1 MNEQV
6 LLEPVRRTRLREE
19 AAEQI
24 KSLIRSGQLRPG
36 DKLPS
41 ERELVTQLAVSRAS
55 VREALRM
62 LENMGL
68 LIVKPGNGTYV
79 REVPIDAL
87 VDPLASWLL
96 ERREALLHLLEAR
109 EIIEPQIVALAA
121 RRATPQAIQAMEE
134 ALAEVARQAQ
144 ADNTEGMA
152 QGIVTFHRLITEAAN
167 NHILLRILNT
177 IADLLAESMQET
189 LRIPGRPGKSLANHR
204 RILAAIRAGDAA
216 AASTAMRQ
224 HLRSVQED
232 ILAAIGAGEAT
243 PAAA

>member
-41 ERELVTQLAVSRAS
+41 ERELVNQLAVSRAS

-68 LIVKPGNGTYV
+68 LTVKPGNGTYV
-79 REVPIDAL
+79 REVPIDVL

-96 ERREALLHLLEAR
+96 GRKEALLHLLEAR
-109 EIIEPQIVALAA
+109 DIIEPQIAALAA
-121 RRATPQAIQAMEE
+121 RRATPQAIQTMEE
-134 ALAEVARQAQ
+134 TLAEVARQSQAGNTEAMAQ
-144 ADNTEGMA
+144 AIM
-152 QGIVTFHRLITEAAN
+152 TFHRCITEAAN
-167 NHILLRILNT
+167 NSILLRILNT
-177 IADLLAESMQET
+177 IADLLSESMQET
-189 LRIPGRPGKSLANHR
+189 LRIPGRPNKSLANHR

-216 AASTAMRQ
+216 AASKAMRQ

-232 ILAAIGAGEAT
+232 ILAEIGSGEAT
-243 PAAA
+243 KAV